1 MVLTKKNFCIKKKE
15 IVSVIQMIST
25 IKSQTNHKKTK
36 IHISLSQHLVY
47 IHVHISF
54 ISFDEFIHYKLL
66 KYHR

>member
-1 MVLTKKNFCIKKKE
+1 
-15 IVSVIQMIST
+15 MIST

-54 ISFDEFIHYKLL
+54 ISFDETKLL
-66 KYHR
+66 IKKKIMVGIG